1 MELLLIDKVL
11 EDNLKPSV
19 RNQEDAITILMKV
32 QPFFFLTVSILG
44 IVGPML
50 LDIE

>member
-1 MELLLIDKVL
+1 MELLLIDKAL
-11 EDNLKPSV
+11 EDYLRPSV
-19 RNQEDAITILMKV
+19 CNQEDALTILKKE

-50 LDIE
+50 LGIE